1 MYVKPKVLFVGPRP
15 RPGVVGGV
23 ATMTGRIMKS
33 SHLNDV
39 FDMHFVD
46 LEEVKLS
53 FSLPFRVLNRLARHL
68 FRWNIADNILL
79 KRRSTFAKV
88 SISTIKP
95 DLIMCFFSHHHFFWL
110 MGEVFKIA
118 RDNKAAFIADYRAEG
133 LSAQLQMMSKHE
145 RGRAILILQSADTVL
160 VRNEQAADW
169 FRDMLPEIRVE
180 RIFNPANPLF
190 LSKTPSSQFYHRTR
204 RNHIQ
209 IVFLGVAS
217 PRNKGA
223 FLLLAAL
230 PELVKTG
237 VKLRLIMAGPD
248 KTDFSQHV
256 RKLDEDIRKHID
268 LRGSLS
274 PNEVCTLF
282 QESDIFV
289 MPSYSECFPNALIE
303 AMCCGLGCI
312 GTRVGAIPEI
322 LDNGKCGLLIDTG
335 DHHQLAE
342 ALIRLIRDENLR
354 KVLGEAARSR
364 VQTEY
369 SMPSFE
375 KALEK
380 VLLDTLRGKHG
391 HE

>member
-1 MYVKPKVLFVGPRP
+1 MYIKSKVLFIGPRP

-23 ATMTGRIMKS
+23 ATMTGRIMKNP
-33 SHLNDV
+33 HLNDV

-46 LEEVKLS
+46 LEEVKPS
-53 FSLPFRVLNRLARHL
+53 FSLPFRVLNKLARHL
-68 FRWNIADNILL
+68 LRWNIAGNILL
-79 KRRSTFAKV
+79 KRRAALAKE

-110 MGEVFKIA
+110 MAEVSKIA
-118 RDNKAAFIADYRAEG
+118 CDNKAAFIADYRAEG
-133 LSAQLQMMSKHE
+133 LSAQLQTMSKHK
-145 RGRAILILQSADTVL
+145 RGKAILILQSADTVV
-160 VRNEQAADW
+160 VRNETAADW
-169 FRDMLPEIRVE
+169 FRNVLPDTRVV
-180 RIFNPANPLF
+180 RLFNPANPLF
-190 LSKTPSSQFYHRTR
+190 LEQGIGSQSGPFNQRS
-204 RNHIQ
+204 HIQ
-209 IVFLGVAS
+209 IAFVGVAS

-230 PELVKTG
+230 PELIRTG
-237 VKLRLIMAGPD
+237 MKVRLIMAGPD
-248 KTDFSQHV
+248 KTGFSQHV
-256 RKLDEDIRKHID
+256 NKLDENIRKHIE

-303 AMCCGLGCI
+303 AMCCGLACI
-312 GTRVGAIPEI
+312 STRVGAIPEI
-322 LDNGKCGLLIDTG
+322 MG

-342 ALIRLIRDENLR
+342 ALNRLIRDENLR
-354 KVLGEAARSR
+354 KELGQAARSR
-364 VQTEY
+364 VQAEY

-380 VLLDTLRGKHG
+380 VLLDTLQRKPHY
-391 HE
+391 E